1 MEEMRL
7 VIFGPQGAGKGTQS
21 ARISEKYSIPA
32 ISTGEI
38 FRWAIS
44 HETPLGLE
52 AKTHVEAGKLVPDE
66 VTIGV
71 VKERL
76 DEDDAKE
83 GFLIDG
89 FPRNTA
95 QAKALDEFLEGKG
108 AKLDGAIVID
118 VPEDVSLR
126 RLTTRRV
133 CSNCG
138 RNYSVDS
145 PPKEDWT
152 CDVCGGRVVVRQDD
166 QDQATIRQRLAL
178 YGEQT
183 FPLKKY
189 YESRGVLKEVDGV
202 GSPDEVFDRI
212 VAAL

>member
-1 MEEMRL
+1 MRL

-44 HETPLGLE
+44 EETPLGLE
-52 AKTHVEAGKLVPDE
+52 AKTYVEAGRLVPDE

-76 DEDDAKE
+76 EEDDAKD

-89 FPRNTA
+89 FPRNIA
-95 QAKALDEFLEGKG
+95 QSEALDEFLEKRGT
-108 AKLDGAIVID
+108 KLDGAVVID
-118 VPEDVSLR
+118 VPEEVSLR

-133 CSNCG
+133 CSKCG
-138 RNYSVDS
+138 RNYSVDA
-145 PPKEDWT
+145 PPKVDWT
-152 CDVCGGRVVVRQDD
+152 CDACGGRVVVRQDD
-166 QDQATIRQRLAL
+166 QEDATIRERLSVYA
-178 YGEQT
+178 EQT

-189 YESRGVLKEVDGV
+189 YEARGVLKEVDGQ
-202 GSPDEVFDRI
+202 GTPDEVFDRI

>member
-1 MEEMRL
+1 MRL

-21 ARISEKYSIPA
+21 ALISEKYSIPA

-44 HETPLGLE
+44 EETPLGLE
-52 AKTHVEAGKLVPDE
+52 AKKYVEAGKLVPDE

-76 DEDDAKE
+76 EEDDARD
-83 GFLIDG
+83 GFLLDG

-108 AKLDGAIVID
+108 VRLDGALVIE
-118 VPEDVSLR
+118 VPEEVSLR

-133 CSNCG
+133 CSKCG
-138 RNYSVDS
+138 RNYSVDV
-145 PPKEDWT
+145 PPASDWT
-152 CDVCGGRVVVRQDD
+152 CDVCGGKVVVRQDD
-166 QDQATIRQRLAL
+166 QDEQTIRQRLAL

-183 FPLKKY
+183 SPLKAY
-189 YESRGVLKEVDGV
+189 YEGRGVLKPVSGEGT
-202 GSPDEVFDRI
+202 PEEVFARI
-212 VAAL
+212 VAGL

>member
-1 MEEMRL
+1 MRL

-21 ARISEKYSIPA
+21 ARISEKYSIPD

-44 HETPLGLE
+44 EETPLGLE
-52 AKTHVEAGKLVPDE
+52 AKTYVEAGRLVPDE

-76 DEDDAKE
+76 EEDDAKD

-95 QAKALDEFLEGKG
+95 QAESLDEFLEAKG
-108 AKLDGAIVID
+108 TKLDGAVVIE

-133 CSNCG
+133 CSRCG
-138 RNYSVDS
+138 RNYSVDA

-152 CDVCGGRVVVRQDD
+152 CDACGGRVVTRQDD
-166 QDQATIRQRLAL
+166 EDDATIRQRLAV
-178 YGEQT
+178 YSEQT

-189 YESRGVLKEVDGV
+189 YEGRGVLKTVDGV
-202 GSPDEVFDRI
+202 GTPDEVFDRI
-212 VAAL
+212 VAGL

>member
-1 MEEMRL
+1 MRL

-44 HETPLGLE
+44 EETPLGLE
-52 AKTHVEAGKLVPDE
+52 AKTYVEAGRLVPDE

-76 DEDDAKE
+76 EEDDAKD

-89 FPRNTA
+89 FPRNIA
-95 QAKALDEFLEGKG
+95 QSEALDEFLEKRGT
-108 AKLDGAIVID
+108 KLDGAVVID
-118 VPEDVSLR
+118 VPEEVSLR

-133 CSNCG
+133 CSKCG
-138 RNYSVDS
+138 RNYSVDA
-145 PPKEDWT
+145 PPKVDWT
-152 CDVCGGRVVVRQDD
+152 CDACGGRVVVRQDD
-166 QDQATIRQRLAL
+166 QEDATIRERLSVYA
-178 YGEQT
+178 EQT
-183 FPLKKY
+183 IPLKKY
-189 YESRGVLKEVDGV
+189 YEARGVLKEVDGQ
-202 GSPDEVFDRI
+202 GTPDEVFDRI

>member
-1 MEEMRL
+1 MRL

-32 ISTGEI
+32 IATGEI

-44 HETPLGLE
+44 QDSPLGLE
-52 AKTHVEAGKLVPDE
+52 AKAYVEAGKLVPDE

-76 DEDDAKE
+76 EEDDVIS

-95 QAKALDEFLEGKG
+95 QAEALDEFLLEKG
-108 AKLDGAIVID
+108 TKLDGAIFID
-118 VPEDVSLR
+118 VPEEVSLR

-133 CSNCG
+133 CSKCG
-138 RNYSVDS
+138 RNYSMAA
-145 PPKEDWT
+145 PPMEDWT
-152 CDVCGGRVVVRQDD
+152 CDACGGRVVVRQDD
-166 QDQATIRQRLAL
+166 QEEGTIRHRLAV

-183 FPLKKY
+183 LPLKKY
-189 YESRGVLKEVDGV
+189 YEGRGVLKQVDGV
-202 GSPDEVFDRI
+202 ASPDEVFDRI
-212 VAAL
+212 VASL